1 MASTDININMGIL
14 NTEIPESDGSDI
26 NINMGNIGTEIPEN
40 FTSNNGAGS
49 IADDNLDPELLQRFH
64 VGIMIH

>member
-1 MASTDININMGIL
+1 
-14 NTEIPESDGSDI
+14 
-26 NINMGNIGTEIPEN
+26 MGNIGTEIPEN

-49 IADDNLDPELLQRFH
+49 IVDDNLDPELLQRFH